1 MLTANMFWLF
11 LLIISSF
18 DRCATHTNEKWCLR
32 VIQFIYKPRA
42 GLTSLDCLVI
52 KNKIPT
58 TFSVDEICSSKK
70 RLRHDVIWS
79 HSVGTF
85 RFCRVFSFKSSE
97 FNKNRR
103 IKDFL
108 RYNPTSSNNHDDDSG
123 KENFKKCSKFYNL
136 FKHN

>member
-1 MLTANMFWLF
+1 MLSANMFWLF

-18 DRCATHTNEKWCLR
+18 DRGTTHTNETWYLR
-32 VIQFIYKPRA
+32 VIHFIYKPRA

-70 RLRHDVIWS
+70 RLRHDVILS
-79 HSVGTF
+79 HCVGTF
-85 RFCRVFSFKSSE
+85 RFCRVFFFKSSE
-97 FNKNRR
+97 FNKNRH

-123 KENFKKCSKFYNL
+123 KKKFKKMQQIL
-136 FKHN
+136 